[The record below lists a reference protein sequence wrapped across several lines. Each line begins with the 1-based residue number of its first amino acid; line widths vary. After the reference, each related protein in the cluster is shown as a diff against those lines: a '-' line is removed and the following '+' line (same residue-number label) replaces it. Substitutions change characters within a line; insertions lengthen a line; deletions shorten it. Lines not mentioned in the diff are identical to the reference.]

1 MTPAFIHYLKTKA
14 DKAKRI
20 AKQYLQGRNTKDKAS
35 AIE

>member
-14 DKAKRI
+14 AKAKRI
-20 AKQYLQGRNTKDKAS
+20 TLQYIQGRNTKDKAT